1 MWSNS
6 CPLVSQD
13 TLPSTVLLRV
23 PAAGQL
29 GRQDEPAGGVVGR
42 PAGAGLRR
50 GRKPVHR
57 LCPDKGSVRHFVSIE
72 YSRIVMVGATKKV
85 RHSRKVQK
93 VVLTLDLTTL
103 SRAMLDIPNAWGMS
117 QDHSN
122 PIFKLRTFYI
132 RTFLWRRYGGAR
144 VSPLD

>member
-1 MWSNS
+1 MWSKS

-29 GRQDEPAGGVVGR
+29 GRQDEPAGGVVRR

-57 LCPDKGSVRHFVSIE
+57 LCPDKSSVRQFVFIE
-72 YSRIVMVGATKKV
+72 YSRIVTVGATKKV
-85 RHSRKVQK
+85 LTQKVLK
-93 VVLTLDLTTL
+93 VVLTLDLT
-103 SRAMLDIPNAWGMS
+103 
-117 QDHSN
+117 
-122 PIFKLRTFYI
+122 KLNHFVESHV
-132 RTFLWRRYGGAR
+132 RYTQYLGQKSG
-144 VSPLD
+144 PLQPYF